1 MRPSKATVLNAGSQ
15 RGAALIIMAVILVLG
30 SAYVLVSR
38 LNANQ
43 ALWEQNRETADRL
56 GQARSALIGYAL
68 NTGCLPCPSA
78 SANSGVAQ
86 ASCPAASQR
95 VGFFPWLTL
104 DMPGLDSW
112 EHRLRYSVTPAFAEG
127 TCSFDET
134 TNGDIR
140 VETRDATGSLTAL
153 TTTAPAVL
161 VSHGQNG
168 YGAFTGN
175 GAAIGNPPGAH
186 VDENTNRTSAT
197 SFVQR
202 GTSTHPGATGGPF
215 DDIVVWLP
223 VSRLCQRL
231 ATKMGGWAC
240 P

>member
-1 MRPSKATVLNAGSQ
+1 MRPSRATVRDAGGQ
-15 RGAALIIMAVILVLG
+15 RGAALIIMAVILVMG

-43 ALWEQNRETADRL
+43 ALWEHNRETADLL
-56 GQARSALIGYAL
+56 GQARAALIGYAL
-68 NTGCLPCPSA
+68 ETGCLPCPSA
-78 SANSGVAQ
+78 SATSGVAQ
-86 ASCPAASQR
+86 ASCAAAGQR
-95 VGFFPWLTL
+95 VGFLPWLTL
-104 DMPGLDSW
+104 DLPGLDSW
-112 EHRLRYSVTPAFAEG
+112 DHRLRYSVTPAFAQG

-134 TNGDIR
+134 TDGDIR
-140 VETRDATGSLTAL
+140 VETRDAAGSLTNL

-161 VSHGQNG
+161 VSHGHNG
-168 YGAFTGN
+168 YGAFTAN

-186 VDENTNRTSAT
+186 VDENTNRTGAT

-202 GTSTHPGATGGPF
+202 GTTTEPGAAGGPF

-223 VSRLCQRL
+223 VSRLCQHL
-231 ATKMGGWAC
+231 ATKMGGWTC